1 MCIEWH
7 IENDFMYLQ
16 DSVHKYRVCTWKFS
30 LKVRLHHL
38 FLHIRFQLY
47 LSTCLNDKLKHIS
60 NSLPLFG
67 PIKLTCLTICFDP
80 EYISKISRC
89 IFNTTFYLLDSKR
102 PSWPWSYGNWIYSCL
117 CNQYL
122 SPLILWGRISIRAR
136 CLTLCDKVCQL
147 LPTVQWYS
155 GFRH

>member
-1 MCIEWH
+1 MTH
-7 IENDFMYLQ
+7 FMYLYRTV
-16 DSVHKYRVCTWKFS
+16 VHKYRVCTWKFS
-30 LKVRLHHL
+30 WKVCLLHL
-38 FLHIRFQLY
+38 CLQIRFQLY
-47 LSTCLNDKLKHIS
+47 LSNCIKHKFKHIY
-60 NSLPLFG
+60 
-67 PIKLTCLTICFDP
+67 IKLPSIIWTHQTCLTICFDP

-89 IFNTTFYLLDSKR
+89 IFNTTFYLLASKR
-102 PSWPWSYGNWIYSCL
+102 PSWPWSYGNWIYNCL